1 MAKDYYAILG
11 VARGADWVT
20 VHHAFRTL
28 ARRYHPDTG
37 NASSSAKFREV
48 LEAYQALR
56 DPVQRRRH
64 DIDLGVATR
73 KRRFAAEPLFD
84 PSLSAARLRPR
95 IPIRRSTTLS
105 LRCCGFSRRSIPGI
119 RLRIGNE
126 SEVVGKP
133 GISQARSKN
142 PRKLPRSLNQ

>member
-56 DPVQRRRH
+56 DPVQRRQH

-73 KRRFAAEPLFD
+73 KRRSSAEPLFD
-84 PSLSAARLRPR
+84 PPLSAARLRPSYSNPTFDDL
-95 IPIRRSTTLS
+95 ITEV
-105 LRCCGFSRRSIPGI
+105 LRLF
-119 RLRIGNE
+119 E
-126 SEVVGKP
+126 AEY
-133 GISQARSKN
+133 
-142 PRKLPRSLNQ
+142 PRHPPSHRE

>member
-56 DPVQRRRH
+56 DPVQRRQH

-73 KRRFAAEPLFD
+73 KRRSSAEPLFD
-84 PSLSAARLRPR
+84 PPLSAARLRPSYSNPTFDDL
-95 IPIRRSTTLS
+95 ITEVM
-105 LRCCGFSRRSIPGI
+105 
-119 RLRIGNE
+119 RLFE
-126 SEVVGKP
+126 AEY
-133 GISQARSKN
+133 
-142 PRKLPRSLNQ
+142 PRHPPSYRE

>member
-56 DPVQRRRH
+56 DPVQRRQH

-73 KRRFAAEPLFD
+73 KRRSAAEPLFD
-84 PSLSAARLRPR
+84 PSLSAARLRPSYSNPTFDDL
-95 IPIRRSTTLS
+95 ITEVM
-105 LRCCGFSRRSIPGI
+105 
-119 RLRIGNE
+119 RLFE
-126 SEVVGKP
+126 AEY
-133 GISQARSKN
+133 
-142 PRKLPRSLNQ
+142 PRHPPSYRE

>member
-56 DPVQRRRH
+56 DPVQRRQH

-73 KRRFAAEPLFD
+73 KRRSSAEPLFD
-84 PSLSAARLRPR
+84 PPLSAARLRPSYSNPTFDDL
-95 IPIRRSTTLS
+95 ITEV
-105 LRCCGFSRRSIPGI
+105 LRLF
-119 RLRIGNE
+119 E
-126 SEVVGKP
+126 AEY
-133 GISQARSKN
+133 
-142 PRKLPRSLNQ
+142 PRHLPSYRE

>member
-56 DPVQRRRH
+56 DPVQRRQH

-73 KRRFAAEPLFD
+73 KRRSSAERY
-84 PSLSAARLRPR
+84 S
-95 IPIRRSTTLS
+95 
-105 LRCCGFSRRSIPGI
+105 I
-119 RLRIGNE
+119 RL
-126 SEVVGKP
+126 
-133 GISQARSKN
+133 
-142 PRKLPRSLNQ
+142 